1 MAHLAQREVD
11 FPDGVVPGEPVVV
24 EDVQVKDSRLEL
36 VDRESCRVKKYKWSV
51 PVGPGET
58 FKETLK

>member
-36 VDRESCRVKKYKWSV
+36 VDRESCRVKKYK
-51 PVGPGET
+51 
-58 FKETLK
+58 